1 MKQRS
6 SEIHPRKQERKHQ
19 VEVVT
24 LKAEGIN
31 GRFGYFVTMPAE
43 GVRYD
48 KGCFAFQTWAK
59 DRVSKEGHGYTY
71 LYITHTHTHACMNT
85 HINSFRDQFRERNE
99 RPNRLQSAIKF
110 SGGACAPLPW
120 EGVRL

>member
-31 GRFGYFVTMPAE
+31 ERFGCFVTMPAE

-48 KGCFAFQTWAK
+48 KGCFLFRLGQ
-59 DRVSKEGHGYTY
+59 RIEGQRRGMDTRIYT
-71 LYITHTHTHACMNT
+71 LHTRTRTHT
-85 HINSFRDQFRERNE
+85 
-99 RPNRLQSAIKF
+99 
-110 SGGACAPLPW
+110 
-120 EGVRL
+120 